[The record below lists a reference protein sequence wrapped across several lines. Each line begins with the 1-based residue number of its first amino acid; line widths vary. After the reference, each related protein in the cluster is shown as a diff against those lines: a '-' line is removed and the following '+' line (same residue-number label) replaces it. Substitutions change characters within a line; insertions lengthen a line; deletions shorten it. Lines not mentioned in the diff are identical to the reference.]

1 VTAPSSEAEVPP
13 PPPLAVK
20 PPRLFRRAYNVLRS
34 EPKATLL
41 PLLVTQIPLALGAAA
56 AYFVL
61 FFHVYGDVAFDSFEP
76 LRTGPDGL
84 KLSLFVVNAIYLLF
98 TAVGLS
104 ATITAVNAVL
114 AGRPL
119 GLASALDPSFTRM
132 GGLLVLGVVFQVM
145 FALTIAGVVLLLYVI
160 LRFGLAFHVYMLE
173 NLGVWPSLRRSW
185 GLLRRGMLRFV
196 GSLVVPALLVL
207 GVFMAAFIVLTIL
220 ALPFAAEDAG
230 RTRSLV
236 VSTVELGA
244 LGIIAAPCGAYF
256 AAVTTILYLDL
267 KGSANV

>member
-1 VTAPSSEAEVPP
+1 MTAPSPAVEPP
-13 PPPLAVK
+13 SSPAPPR
-20 PPRLFRRAYNVLRS
+20 PPRLFRQAYNVLRA
-34 EPKATLL
+34 EPRATLV
-41 PLLVTQIPLALGAAA
+41 PLLVTQTPLAIGAAA

-76 LRTGPDGL
+76 LRSGPDGL
-84 KLSLFVVNAIYLLF
+84 KLSLFVVNAVYLLF

-119 GLASALDPSFTRM
+119 GLAAALDPSFTRM
-132 GGLLVLGVVFQVM
+132 GGLLALGIVFQLL
-145 FALTIAGVVLLLYVI
+145 FALTIAGVFLLLYVVF
-160 LRFGLAFHVYMLE
+160 RFGLTFHVYMLE
-173 NLGVWPSLRRSW
+173 NLGVWPSLKRSW
-185 GLLRRGMLRFV
+185 ALLRRGVLRFV

-207 GVFMAAFIVLTIL
+207 GVFLVALVVLTI
-220 ALPFAAEDAG
+220 AAVPFASDDAS
-230 RTRSLV
+230 RTTSLI

-244 LGIIAAPCGAYF
+244 LGILAAPCGAYF

-267 KGSANV
+267 KGRANA